1 MIRLSHPLKEGTYRL
16 TSPYGP
22 RIDPITGAAGAS
34 HNGLDMAA
42 PTGTPI
48 YAAAPGT
55 VSKTYSGHSVNGN
68 GVILRHSSTDNIIG
82 TAYIHM
88 DQVMVR
94 DGQQVRRGKQ
104 IGTVGSTGRSTGP
117 HLHFIVYG
125 PGWQTQD
132 PAPLISGSALVRATG
147 APNYVL
153 YLAGWLLLTAG
164 YVVLRKKKGQ

>member
-1 MIRLSHPLKEGTYRL
+1 MIRLSHPLKAGTYRI
-16 TSPYGP
+16 SSRYGP
-22 RIDPITGAAGAS
+22 RTHPVTGEVGKM

-55 VSKTYSGHSVNGN
+55 VSKLYSGHSTNGN
-68 GVILRHSSTDNIIG
+68 GVILRHSDTDNIIA

-88 DQVMVR
+88 DQVGVR
-94 DGQQVRRGKQ
+94 QGQRVRRGQK

-125 PGWQTQD
+125 PGWRTQD
-132 PAPLISGSALVRATG
+132 PEPLISGSALVRVG
-147 APNYVL
+147 APQWPL
-153 YLAGWLLLTAG
+153 YLAGWMMLTAG
-164 YVVLRKKKGQ
+164 YLILRKRKGQ